1 LEQHL
6 RHFWKGLKARIGNPQ
21 AEEMPLNEFSR
32 ELDSENKLHSLLK
45 KQILKHFKSGGSDS
59 PELEKFLLEVNEAYR
74 QADEDYE
81 TLEHAMDVTSGEL
94 MEKNRKLLKE
104 IEGKKEVQRELE
116 KGKNQLGIRVQ
127 ERTAELEKS
136 KEEAERANRAKS
148 EFLARMSHELRT
160 PLNSI
165 LGFAQ
170 ILLQKDPD
178 STLKEHGRHLN
189 IIHDS
194 GKHLLMLIS
203 EILDLSKIEAGEM
216 DVNIVPT
223 HISHLVDE
231 VGASTQS
238 LCSEKGV
245 RFVNEIPSK
254 EKLVIDAD
262 PFRLKQ
268 VFLNLVSNAIK
279 YNKEGGTVSVC
290 YSELPENWVRLNVID
305 TGKGIPQEKLD
316 SLFEPFNRFDADYK
330 AIDGVGIGLTI
341 SKKLVE
347 LMSGR
352 IGFTSEF
359 GKGSCFYVDFP
370 LSFNENEKSAETND
384 VKPE

>member
-1 LEQHL
+1 LGAPLEKHL
-6 RHFWKGLKARIGNPQ
+6 REFWKGLKARLSDPDSR
-21 AEEMPLNEFSR
+21 EKSLNEFSR
-32 ELDSENKLHSLLK
+32 ELDVENNLHPLLK
-45 KQILKHFKSGGSDS
+45 KQILKNFKTGGLES
-59 PELEKFLLEVNEAYR
+59 PELEKFLLEVNEAYQ
-74 QADEDYE
+74 QADDDYE

-94 MEKNRKLLKE
+94 MEKNRKLLKG
-104 IEGKKEVQRELE
+104 IEDKEQAQEELE
-116 KGKNQLGIRVQ
+116 KAKDQLEIRVH

-136 KEEAERANRAKS
+136 KESAERANLAKS
-148 EFLARMSHELRT
+148 EFLSRMSHELRT

-170 ILLQKDPD
+170 ILLQKNPD
-178 STLKEHGRHLN
+178 SPIKDHSRHLN
-189 IIHDS
+189 IIYES

-238 LCSEKGV
+238 LCEEKKV
-245 RFVNEIPSK
+245 RFVNEIPARD
-254 EKLVIDAD
+254 KLVLDVD

-279 YNKEGGTVSVC
+279 YNKEDGTVSVSC
-290 YSELPENWVRLNVID
+290 SKLPENWVRVNVID
-305 TGKGIPQEKLD
+305 TGKGIPEEKYS
-316 SLFEPFNRFDADYK
+316 SLFEPFNRFDADYQS
-330 AIDGVGIGLTI
+330 IDGVGIGLTI

-347 LMSGR
+347 LMNGR

-359 GKGSCFYVDFP
+359 GKGSCFYVEFP
-370 LSFNENEKSAETND
+370 LSGNEME
-384 VKPE
+384 